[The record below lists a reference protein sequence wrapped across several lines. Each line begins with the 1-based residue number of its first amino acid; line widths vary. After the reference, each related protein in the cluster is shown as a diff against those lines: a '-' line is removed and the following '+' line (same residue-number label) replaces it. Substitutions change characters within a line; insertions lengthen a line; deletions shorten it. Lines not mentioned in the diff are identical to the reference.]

1 MGVIIDSQLK
11 FTDHVETVCRKL
23 GRFSGIMYEGRV
35 AFSRKML
42 LNFYLAYVVPIISNG
57 LLVYGST
64 SKTKLEKIYICQK
77 RILRT
82 IFFKRKYE
90 HETTKFNDLGIDTA
104 HEIYLTQHF
113 KETIFQYLKR
123 SPLDF
128 LNVSNYSNKRNT
140 RSTSNGKIPFY
151 RCRTKTMEN
160 SLSCKIVK
168 CFNFL
173 VSTYSQEQLSKFLKV
188 FKINYILDN
197 VQLVDKFF

>member
-1 MGVIIDSQLK
+1 
-11 FTDHVETVCRKL
+11 
-23 GRFSGIMYEGRV
+23 MYKGRV
-35 AFSRKML
+35 AFSLKML
-42 LNFYLAYVVPIISNG
+42 LMFYLACVVPIISYG
-57 LLVYGST
+57 LLVYRST
-64 SKTKLEKIYICQK
+64 SKTNLEKIYICQK

-90 HETTKFNDLGIDTA
+90 QITAKYKDLGIDTV
-104 HEIYLTQHF
+104 HENDLNQLF

-140 RSTSNGKIPFY
+140 RSTSNGMIPFY

-160 SLSCKIVK
+160 FLSCKIVK

-173 VSTYSQEQLSKFLKV
+173 MSNKLLPDKIEMYSQEQLKLHFRQSTAGRHFFLICLPV
-188 FKINYILDN
+188 
-197 VQLVDKFF
+197 VVT